1 MNLIKSSVE
10 EWVQENSLQGA
21 YKQIEKAAR
30 ICYKSELG
38 KNPAEFVDKL
48 VSNGH
53 MAMLEHGIIYLRI
66 EYNHLAHN
74 PELNQSVN
82 KLLSSPYVK
91 FRTLDINGRPTEW
104 HITANMRVFYELNVL
119 ELLQYAV
126 TPDDSYEKVK
136 CFHFVLNRAIANE
149 FVRHRKFSFA
159 QESTRFCNYS
169 KDKFDNQ
176 VTFVISDEV
185 ENSSSKDLFKRAI
198 ADAERHY
205 LTALKDGL
213 KPEEARDLLPLST
226 KTELIMTGFLSDWQH
241 FIDLRSIGSTG
252 RPHPEAKKL
261 ADQIKDVLYGS
272 EKA

>member
-21 YKQIEKAAR
+21 CKQIEKAAR
-30 ICYKSELG
+30 VCYKSDLG

-53 MAMLEHGIIYLRI
+53 MAMLEHGILYLRI
-66 EYNHLAHN
+66 EFNHLLDHTVHK
-74 PELNQSVN
+74 SVN

-91 FRTLDINGRPTEW
+91 FKTLGVNGKPIEW

-119 ELLQYAV
+119 DLLQYAV
-126 TPDDSYEKVK
+126 TPDDSYEKVR
-136 CFHFVLNRAIANE
+136 CFHFALNRAIANE

-176 VTFVISDEV
+176 VTFVISDDV
-185 ENSSSKDLFKRAI
+185 ENSSSKDLFKRAM

-213 KPEEARDLLPLST
+213 KPEEARDMLPLST
-226 KTELIMTGFLSDWQH
+226 KTELVMTGFLSDWQH

-261 ADQIKDVLYGS
+261 ADQVKEILYGS
-272 EKA
+272 TNA